1 MNYEYLFPPPQD
13 VMYSSQSHPERVG
26 SSVQFSE
33 TNPVFRVPQDLIPP
47 SRSLANGYS
56 IVIYFKQE
64 TVDNDG

>member
-1 MNYEYLFPPPQD
+1 
-13 VMYSSQSHPERVG
+13 MYSSQSHPERVG
-26 SSVQFSE
+26 PSVQFSE

-47 SRSLANGYS
+47 SQSLANGYS